1 MRKRSL
7 AIIGLLAAVA
17 LGVVGLT
24 MARNDMKE
32 NAAEKVFEFQ
42 LGKPLEATVKQ
53 TTLPLSGQNN
63 WGMINAGVVGL
74 ADGVYGRYAEPGYE
88 LKLGPLAG
96 IEFYADTNRYP
107 DKKVETVQVT
117 FRLKHISTPQ
127 QVYDYVYGLIAQFQ
141 GGKWKRYIP
150 EVCPRLQGKSSILDQ
165 QEIKAMSNPELK
177 NFMAL
182 GCPIDPAYKPELEKW
197 MPLAR
202 DGQLYL
208 WHDEQGKIAVLD
220 IGVSEPNPDGT
231 FGVSDVRINLEF
243 ELEEVMLANEK
254 GNLGADLKK
263 PWGARV
269 AKVEIEKRRIR
280 DVLETMAVKRGEP
293 LAER

>member
-1 MRKRSL
+1 M
-7 AIIGLLAAVA
+7 
-17 LGVVGLT
+17 T
-24 MARNDMKE
+24 
-32 NAAEKVFEFQ
+32 
-42 LGKPLEATVKQ
+42 EAT
-53 TTLPLSGQNN
+53 TTLTR
-63 WGMINAGVVGL
+63 AG
-74 ADGVYGRYAEPGYE
+74 
-88 LKLGPLAG
+88 
-96 IEFYADTNRYP
+96 
-107 DKKVETVQVT
+107 
-117 FRLKHISTPQ
+117 
-127 QVYDYVYGLIAQFQ
+127 
-141 GGKWKRYIP
+141 
-150 EVCPRLQGKSSILDQ
+150 
-165 QEIKAMSNPELK
+165 
-177 NFMAL
+177 L